1 MDLRQ
6 VTMKKIKS
14 TILSV
19 AVAALCPAV
28 LTGCGDYLEIIPEN
42 NLAVDNFWASKSDVA
57 SALNSGYYYLRASVE
72 EKLIP
77 WGEQRAGVI
86 YGRSMG
92 ANVLQNFQIKSTS
105 GICSWADMYKI
116 INQANLVLQNAGKA
130 QGNDPTYTTE
140 EVNSHYCEAYFLRA
154 LAYFYIVRN
163 WRDAPLVTVPYETDE
178 TPLQIEKSQE
188 SVLIQ
193 QIQSDLTAAMR
204 LGAAKDL
211 WDTTWETKGKATKW
225 SIYALMADVCL
236 WNSQF
241 DEAIKYCDMILED
254 KSGNAP
260 ALITSPRT
268 HTGWFAIF
276 NPGNSKESIFE
287 VQWNQ
292 EKADGSGTQQNTLY
306 DRFAGLESGSYY
318 ISQQAMTEFR
328 EDYEYQKTAFRVFA
342 EPENACRTLHGSY
355 SGDDGRVW
363 KYIGGSSLLEER
375 TAAARDVNFIIYRVA
390 DIMLMKAEALVM
402 RGKGLVAADNAE
414 AISLINA
421 IRERS
426 NCEAVTADGTEPV
439 TTLMDYIVRERVM
452 ELLAEGK
459 IWYDLLRISRYTG
472 IDGFDAKSYATNKVV
487 YYSATNQNA
496 SESWIKNVLL
506 NENAWFLPVYESEMK
521 NNGKLV
527 QNPYYQ

>member
-1 MDLRQ
+1 MAF
-6 VTMKKIKS
+6 IA
-14 TILSV
+14 LSPV
-19 AVAALCPAV
+19 A

-42 NLAVDNFWASKSDVA
+42 NLAVDNFWASKSDVS

-72 EKLIP
+72 NELIP

-86 YGRSMG
+86 YGR
-92 ANVLQNFQIKSTS
+92 NVGNSALQNFQLKPTNSIS
-105 GICSWADMYKI
+105 SWADMYKI

-130 QGNDPTYTTE
+130 QGNDQTYTNE
-140 EVNSHYCEAYFLRA
+140 EVNSHFCEAYFLRA
-154 LAYFYIVRN
+154 LAYFYIIRN
-163 WRDAPLVTVPYETDE
+163 WRDAPLVTTPYETDE
-178 TPLQIEKSQE
+178 TPLQIEKSSE
-188 SVLIQ
+188 EVLVA
-193 QIQSDLTAAMR
+193 QIQSDLKTAME
-204 LGAAKDL
+204 LGAAKDK

-236 WNSQF
+236 WNRQF
-241 DEAIKYCDMILED
+241 DDAIKYCDMILED

-260 ALITSPRT
+260 TLITAPQT
-268 HTGWFAIF
+268 HSGWFSIF

-287 VQWNQ
+287 IQWNQ
-292 EKADGSGTQQNTLY
+292 EKVDGSGTQQNTLY
-306 DRFAGLESGSYY
+306 NKFSSSVTGTYY
-318 ISQQAMTEFR
+318 LSQQALTEFKD
-328 EDYEYQKTAFRVFA
+328 DYEYQRIAYRVFA

-355 SGDDGRVW
+355 NGDEGLVW

-375 TAAARDVNFIIYRVA
+375 TSSARDVNFIIYRVA
-390 DIMLMKAEALVM
+390 EIMLIKAEALVM
-402 RGKGLVAADNAE
+402 RGNGLVAADNLE
-414 AISLINA
+414 AVSLINR

-426 NCEAVTADGTEPV
+426 NCEEIVSDGTEAL
-439 TTLMDYIVRERVM
+439 TTMLDYIVRECVM
-452 ELLAEGK
+452 ELVAEGK
-459 IWYDLLRISRYTG
+459 TWYDLLRISRYTG

-506 NENAWFLPVYESEMK
+506 NENAWFLPVYETEIK